1 MVYGLI
7 AVLEDVLPQQ
17 NHIFGKLLTIFYLLV
32 VKMFLNKIH
41 FEYQQSR
48 ADWWGLFYLEP
59 EHICA
64 SSMME

>member
-1 MVYGLI
+1 MVPQTGEMVYGLI
-7 AVLEDVLPQQ
+7 AVLEDVLPQP

-48 ADWWGLFYLEP
+48 AD
-59 EHICA
+59 
-64 SSMME
+64 

>member
-1 MVYGLI
+1 MVPQTGEMVYGLI

-48 ADWWGLFYLEP
+48 AD
-59 EHICA
+59 
-64 SSMME
+64 